1 MAETIVTQNSV
12 ISGIESQKDV
22 VVLILAA
29 SRTDET
35 GARVPITDA
44 QKETAMNAAKAVLQ
58 CVGAEVAANSTA
70 WILDVYK
77 RQVLSYDSFC
87 HLNSFQNPVSF
98 QKSPVPALPERSDRP
113 LLTHYGRAGTEPF
126 YTSSSRCV

>member
-22 VVLILAA
+22 VVLILGA

-70 WILDVYK
+70 WILPAVELAEGETLVLNVDVK
-77 RQVLSYDSFC
+77 LIRTDQ
-87 HLNSFQNPVSF
+87 QE
-98 QKSPVPALPERSDRP
+98 A
-113 LLTHYGRAGTEPF
+113 
-126 YTSSSRCV
+126 

>member
-70 WILDVYK
+70 L
-77 RQVLSYDSFC
+77 L
-87 HLNSFQNPVSF
+87 
-98 QKSPVPALPERSDRP
+98 VPAAELQPGETLALNVDVKLIRTDQPE
-113 LLTHYGRAGTEPF
+113 A
-126 YTSSSRCV
+126 

>member
-1 MAETIVTQNSV
+1 MNEIAMTNEV
-12 ISGIESQKDV
+12 IAGIESQKDV

-44 QKETAMNAAKAVLQ
+44 QKETAMSAAKSVLQ

-70 WILDVYK
+70 WILPAVE
-77 RQVLSYDSFC
+77 LAEGETLA
-87 HLNSFQNPVSF
+87 LNVSA
-98 QKSPVPALPERSDRP
+98 ALTKTTVGNNE
-113 LLTHYGRAGTEPF
+113 AQ
-126 YTSSSRCV
+126 

>member
-1 MAETIVTQNSV
+1 METIVTQNSV
-12 ISGIESQKDV
+12 ISGVESQKDV

-44 QKETAMNAAKAVLQ
+44 QKETAMNAAKSVLQ

-70 WILDVYK
+70 LLIPAVELEENESL
-77 RQVLSYDSFC
+77 VL
-87 HLNSFQNPVSF
+87 NVTAQ
-98 QKSPVPALPERSDRP
+98 
-113 LLTHYGRAGTEPF
+113 LTKTTNEAQ
-126 YTSSSRCV
+126 

>member
-70 WILDVYK
+70 WILPAVELAEGETLALN
-77 RQVLSYDSFC
+77 VGVADSDGPTGGVAQWRPC
-87 HLNSFQNPVSF
+87 ILRTTLDSGDGRS
-98 QKSPVPALPERSDRP
+98 ERRFRGGVGRHRY
-113 LLTHYGRAGTEPF
+113 LL
-126 YTSSSRCV
+126 

>member
-44 QKETAMNAAKAVLQ
+44 QKETAMNAAKSVLQ

-70 WILDVYK
+70 WIIPAVELAEGETLALN
-77 RQVLSYDSFC
+77 VLGT
-87 HLNSFQNPVSF
+87 
-98 QKSPVPALPERSDRP
+98 
-113 LLTHYGRAGTEPF
+113 LTKTTAENNEAQ
-126 YTSSSRCV
+126 

>member
-22 VVLILAA
+22 VVLILGA

-44 QKETAMNAAKAVLQ
+44 QKETAMNAAKSVLQ
-58 CVGAEVAANSTA
+58 CVGAEVTANSTA
-70 WILDVYK
+70 WILPAVKLAEGETLVLNVDVK
-77 RQVLSYDSFC
+77 LIRTDQ
-87 HLNSFQNPVSF
+87 QE
-98 QKSPVPALPERSDRP
+98 A
-113 LLTHYGRAGTEPF
+113 
-126 YTSSSRCV
+126 

>member
-44 QKETAMNAAKAVLQ
+44 QKETAMNAAKSVLQ

-70 WILDVYK
+70 LLIPAVELEENESL
-77 RQVLSYDSFC
+77 VL
-87 HLNSFQNPVSF
+87 NVTAQ
-98 QKSPVPALPERSDRP
+98 
-113 LLTHYGRAGTEPF
+113 LTKTTNEAQ
-126 YTSSSRCV
+126 

>member
-22 VVLILAA
+22 VVLILPA

-58 CVGAEVAANSTA
+58 CVGAEVGANSTA
-70 WILDVYK
+70 WILPAVELQPGETLALNVDVK
-77 RQVLSYDSFC
+77 LIRTDQ
-87 HLNSFQNPVSF
+87 QE
-98 QKSPVPALPERSDRP
+98 A
-113 LLTHYGRAGTEPF
+113 
-126 YTSSSRCV
+126 